1 MYQIS
6 QSVTMKKIVFFFA
19 FLSLFAC
26 QEKAVLLPQIDQTIQ
41 ATVVDHSPIY
51 MFFNKEKSDTLVAV
65 NRKNSI
71 SSTNWIFNIDK
82 RLPLRLVVP
91 ELQKLLAKKE
101 GSAHKSAASENYF
114 SYSDSI
120 HKQLAFLPITKM
132 RFTLGKPKFGV
143 RVYFDTNNQVFVN
156 EVAVNNE
163 NLASYL
169 AQFSNKP
176 SLPLTFCFTK
186 NSSYENFVK
195 GLVLAQSQGLQVVQV
210 FVY

>member
-91 ELQKLLAKKE
+91 ELQKLLAKKV

-163 NLASYL
+163 NFASYL

-176 SLPLTFCFTK
+176 SLPLTFCFAK